1 MTMFLNNEAEES
13 SDSDYNTA
21 NDQEEIELLPSQI
34 NIAQAIDR
42 EDDVLEQTEE
52 QSVAPEPI
60 LLEELNISEPAL
72 IKFDTDE
79 FYNEML
85 KEQYG
90 NDVLL
95 KAMSICSMHDCYL
108 DDVLIIRKFIGA
120 GIVQSEES
128 AL

>member
-1 MTMFLNNEAEES
+1 MFLNNEAEES

-90 NDVLL
+90 NDVLS
-95 KAMSICSMHDCYL
+95 KAISICSMHDCYL
-108 DDVLIIRKFIGA
+108 DDALIIRKFIGA